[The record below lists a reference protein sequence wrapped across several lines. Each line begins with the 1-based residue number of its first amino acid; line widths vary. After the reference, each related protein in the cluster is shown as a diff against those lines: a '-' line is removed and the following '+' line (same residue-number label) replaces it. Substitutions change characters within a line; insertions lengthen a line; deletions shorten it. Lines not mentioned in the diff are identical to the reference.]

1 MNNHFRAE
9 LYKLRH
15 SRILSAVF
23 IISIAIIMVSFV
35 FGEMTFFGAGDGTKS
50 VIGFQAK
57 SYLSETI
64 PTFHGIA
71 RSTLAYTAFFWL
83 IGVLFA
89 ISFFVKEYHSGTIK
103 LAVAYGAKRAVIY
116 YAKVIIIFAVSLVI
130 YLLFIT
136 AFFAIETVQSGYIP
150 TPNEMMSLFGWGL
163 ACGIALLA
171 LESVAVFLCVLIPN
185 TGVVMGIC
193 CLYVFSGASVYLMLW
208 SSMDTASIPMK
219 IFVYSNPMYY
229 WMNFCSGRTVGII
242 EHLPFYFLGSIILL
256 VIGGL
261 IMKKKEIK

>member
-71 RSTLAYTAFFWL
+71 RSTLAYTAFF
-83 IGVLFA
+83 G
-89 ISFFVKEYHSGTIK
+89 
-103 LAVAYGAKRAVIY
+103 
-116 YAKVIIIFAVSLVI
+116 
-130 YLLFIT
+130 
-136 AFFAIETVQSGYIP
+136 
-150 TPNEMMSLFGWGL
+150 
-163 ACGIALLA
+163 
-171 LESVAVFLCVLIPN
+171 
-185 TGVVMGIC
+185 
-193 CLYVFSGASVYLMLW
+193 
-208 SSMDTASIPMK
+208 
-219 IFVYSNPMYY
+219 
-229 WMNFCSGRTVGII
+229 
-242 EHLPFYFLGSIILL
+242 LL
-256 VIGGL
+256 VFCL
-261 IMKKKEIK
+261 PYPFL